1 MILRRSGFA
10 LLAVLSLGL
19 AGCSGVMNLFATQTP
34 TPTNTPTST
43 ITPSPTLTP
52 TSTPTPEPTATPSI
66 TPTPTVAWELFDGE
80 GFELLLPSSYSGGS
94 SQAEVNEIIDYL
106 RETGNDSLAA
116 ALEQN
121 RPLIKLVA
129 IDSVID
135 NEELFPTYANVV
147 SLQNPVLRFLDAEA
161 LVQLTVTQL
170 AGFLQDFEILSQGD
184 FIAGDLQGY
193 KLTSAFSFANIST
206 NFAAAQYIFVD
217 SDTLWVL
224 TLGTVDLEFAERSA
238 SFDESA
244 ASFKLVE

>member
-1 MILRRSGFA
+1 MILHKSFIA
-10 LLAVLSLGL
+10 LLAVVTLGL
-19 AGCSGVMNLFATQTP
+19 SGCSSVMSLFATP
-34 TPTNTPTST
+34 TPTATNTPTNT

-94 SQAEVNEIIDYL
+94 SLAEVNEIIDYL

-135 NEELFPTYANVV
+135 NDGLFPTYANVV
-147 SLQNPVLRFLDAEA
+147 SLQNPVLQFLDAED

-193 KLTSAFSFANIST
+193 RLTSAFSFANIAA

-217 SDTLWVL
+217 GDTLWVL
-224 TLGTVDLEFAERSA
+224 TFGTVDLEFAERSA
-238 SFDESA
+238 SFDASA
-244 ASFKLVE
+244 ASFRLAP